1 MYYDRLK
8 KRVQTAVKLRSAL
21 QSDRVNIMDCIAECY
36 YTLHSDI
43 TDGNHSIYN
52 LPGGRGSCKSSF
64 VSLEIIDG
72 MMNDKEANA
81 IIIRKTGN
89 TLKESVFEQIAWA
102 IDTLGVSELWHG
114 TVSPLSFTYKPT
126 GQKILFRGLDD
137 ATKLK
142 SIKIRKGYFK
152 YLWFEEFQEL
162 QGANTVRSVRQSV
175 IRGGK
180 DNVKTFNTFNPPL
193 SLNNWANKYVNIPD
207 DRALCFKTDYTMI
220 PPEWLGTEF
229 IAEAERLKAVNE
241 KAYRHEYLGEA
252 VGAGG
257 EVFPNITNREIT
269 DEEIQQMQYFYHG
282 LDWGFAVDPFAFI
295 RCSYDRKTDT
305 LYILDEI
312 YKTGCSNSRIAEL
325 IKEKEYS
332 GTVEAYESLYG
343 GIYESSNFHITAD
356 CAEPKSIADLRN
368 MGLKVNPCKKYPG
381 SVQYGIRWL
390 QSRNIV
396 IDAARTPN
404 AWREFSEYEYMTTK
418 DGEFLADVPDKN
430 NHLVDSCRYA
440 FDALI
445 NRKGVSA

>member
-1 MYYDRLK
+1 MYYDSLK
-8 KRVQTAVKLRSAL
+8 KRVKAANRLKNAAKEN
-21 QSDRVNIMDCIAECY
+21 RVNIMDCIAECY

-64 VSLEIIDG
+64 VSLEIIHG
-72 MMNDKEANA
+72 MMQDAEANA
-81 IIIRKTGN
+81 IIIRRTGA
-89 TLKESVFEQIAWA
+89 TMRESVFEQISWA
-102 IDTLGVSELWHG
+102 IDELGVSDLWRG
-114 TVSPLSFTYKPT
+114 NINPLSYTYLPT

-142 SIKIRKGYFK
+142 SIKVRNGTFK
-152 YLWFEEFQEL
+152 FVWFEEFQEL
-162 QGANTVRSVRQSV
+162 QGANTVRNVRQSV
-175 IRGGK
+175 IRGGSGYK
-180 DNVKTFNTFNPPL
+180 VFNTFNPPL
-193 SLNNWANKYVNIPD
+193 SLNNWANKYVLIPD
-207 DRALCFKTDYTMI
+207 DRAITFKTDYTMI
-220 PPEWLGTEF
+220 PPEWLGEEF
-229 IAEAERLKAVNE
+229 LAEAERLQKVNE

-257 EVFPNITNREIT
+257 EVFPNLTQRTIT
-269 DEEIQQMQYFYHG
+269 DAEIEEMQYFYNG

-305 LYILDEI
+305 VYIIDEI
-312 YKTGCSNSRIAEL
+312 YKTGCSNSKIAEM
-325 IKEKEYS
+325 IKAKDYAGNTS
-332 GTVEAYESLYG
+332 IYKSIYGDYMTEST
-343 GIYESSNFHITAD
+343 FHITAD
-356 CAEPKSIADLRN
+356 SAEPKSIADLQN
-368 MGLKVNPCKKYPG
+368 LGLKVHGCKKYAG

-390 QSRNIV
+390 QNRNIV

-418 DGEFLADVPDKN
+418 DGEFLADVPDKD
-430 NHLVDSCRYA
+430 NHLIDSCRYA